1 MGIMEL
7 MKENNYLCLWDNLG
21 TRNKVKNILLQT
33 FLLFHDLV
41 DSEVFP
47 KEWSVMRLTATG
59 KIMLKTMQE
68 LAKPLVLYFKDV
80 ENFDNQVRK
89 DFKFRETLCSLTKKL
104 LKLLFLT
111 TIIIYLLFSAMDGFL
126 HVRSQLHQ
134 SKRFTT

>member
-7 MKENNYLCLWDNLG
+7 MKEKNYLCLWDNLG

-41 DSEVFP
+41 DAEVFP

-59 KIMLKTMQE
+59 KIILKTMQE

-80 ENFDNQVRK
+80 ENFDNQVNF
-89 DFKFRETLCSLTKKL
+89 DLQSIFFFLCKNQDNV
-104 LKLLFLT
+104 
-111 TIIIYLLFSAMDGFL
+111 IQVNNFSFVYSFSYGQ
-126 HVRSQLHQ
+126 VS
-134 SKRFTT
+134 SP